1 MPIGYRLYSYSL
13 YGHALRLARTC
24 RARPSASAAPHSPC
38 RARHR
43 RKPCRS
49 CPTGNSRRC
58 SWRNDLPPH
67 TESSRA
73 QLTHLAVSHCLAG
86 LALRSSAR
94 RAGHDLS
101 DLLKISFKLNFKTSL
116 RSLLESYPKSLRL
129 SRPRRWHSPPL
140 CLSSLQLKPLPRPG
154 QGACTPAVHRGEDQL
169 PVVAL
174 VSHLESL
181 GALDFDLS
189 RQGAVWHVQDSA
201 LGQPAS
207 RAPRPMADRMP

>member
-73 QLTHLAVSHCLAG
+73 QLTHLAV
-86 LALRSSAR
+86 
-94 RAGHDLS
+94 
-101 DLLKISFKLNFKTSL
+101 LLKISFKLNFKTSL